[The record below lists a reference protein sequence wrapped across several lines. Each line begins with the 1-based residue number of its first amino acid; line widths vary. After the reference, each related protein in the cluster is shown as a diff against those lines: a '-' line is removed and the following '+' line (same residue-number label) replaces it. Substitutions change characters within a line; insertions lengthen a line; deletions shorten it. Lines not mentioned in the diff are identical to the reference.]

1 MKYNENLL
9 WTACSPQSVYNRPRD
24 LFLDGFI
31 NGLPWRSWWLLN
43 LEIHSLLRCYAW
55 SFLYF
60 VFKKSNYCSAWWHTT
75 LIPALGSRDGWICVR
90 LRLDRATQQDSKII
104 IVITVMM
111 KMLINCYCYK
121 MWWCRPGIPRVGKC
135 RQKDRES
142 MAGFGDRW
150 DGSGGTNSSLAVL
163 MT

>member
-9 WTACSPQSVYNRPRD
+9 WKACSPQSVYNRPRD

-60 VFKKSNYCSAWWHTT
+60 VFKKIKLLLSMVAHNPNPSTWEQRRVDLCE
-75 LIPALGSRDGWICVR
+75 
-90 LRLDRATQQDSKII
+90 LDRATQQDSKII